1 MIMKK
6 SALITALIL
15 LTAVTGLFAKDDD
28 KLSSAVR
35 ANFVKEFKTASN
47 VHWQIQKDYELATF
61 SLNGQIMT
69 AYYNHD
75 AALVALIHH
84 IPVDHLPIFLMQEI
98 KKSYN
103 DYWVTDLFE
112 AAADGDSHYYVT
124 LENSDQV
131 IKLKS
136 AGSTYWTVEKTRKKS

>member
-6 SALITALIL
+6 TALITAFIL

-28 KLSSAVR
+28 KVNSAVR
-35 ANFVKEFKTASN
+35 ANFVKEFKTATD
-47 VHWQIQKDYELATF
+47 VRWQLQKDYELATF
-61 SLNGQIMT
+61 NMNGQIMT
-69 AYYNHD
+69 AYYNHE
-75 AALVALIHH
+75 ATLVALLHH
-84 IPVDHLPIFLMQEI
+84 IPTDHLPIFLMQEI

-103 DYWVTDLFE
+103 DYWVTELFE
-112 AAADGDSHYYVT
+112 AAADGDSHYYLT